1 MQKFFFELLKIFLIA
16 HKIICIINNCIFT
29 ILIFIYIYLLMI
41 PKSTQVIISLI
52 INLKKKKNGEGGG
65 RYLDFLINLE
75 LCINSY
81 PIPDFFNCP
90 ITTTKF

>member
-29 ILIFIYIYLLMI
+29 ILIFMYIYLLMI

-52 INLKKKKNGEGGG
+52 INLKKKKTAKGEG
-65 RYLDFLINLE
+65 DILI
-75 LCINSY
+75 
-81 PIPDFFNCP
+81 F
-90 ITTTKF
+90 